1 MNSSISSKPRLVVV
15 PSDPI
20 SAYERAGYDWLQR
33 YYNPSGYFGEVIA
46 LSPREEKNRQAH
58 GMTIRRVS
66 ERCFQSALREIA
78 PDVVRAYGGYW
89 PADLVV
95 RNRLPHLPIVIS
107 VHDRLA
113 QRIHRS
119 VALAD
124 AVLCMSQAVRQ
135 EVMRKGVDPEKSM
148 ILPNRVDLNRFQLDR
163 GTLECQEIRAAY
175 PGKLILHVGR
185 KHEEK
190 NLDTLIRSLRYLPL
204 EYRCVFIGTGDVQS
218 YAALAKAEGVADRC
232 DWLDHVQ
239 NRELPYWYSAC
250 DCFCVPSRWE
260 GFGIVFIEAAA
271 CGAPI
276 VTSRIPPMTEY
287 LRHGESA
294 FLVAEYEDPKCIAK
308 AIHQTVDDAA
318 FSARIRTGARLAAA
332 PFELSQVDAL
342 EVKIYQEVMSRR
354 LGSPPSTW
362 MQQRWNA
369 EQLIYQ
375 TFRSGAKHARDLV
388 RPRHKKAA

>member
-1 MNSSISSKPRLVVV
+1 MSPKPRLVVV

-20 SAYERAGYDWLQR
+20 SAYEKAGYDWLQR

-46 LSPREEKNRQAH
+46 LSPREKKNRQAH
-58 GMTIRRVS
+58 GMSIRRVS
-66 ERCFQSALREIA
+66 ERYFRSALREIA

-89 PADLVV
+89 PADLVA
-95 RNRLPHLPIVIS
+95 RNRLPNVPVVVS

-113 QRIHRS
+113 HRIHRS
-119 VALAD
+119 VTLAD
-124 AVLCMSQAVRQ
+124 AVLCMSQAVSQAVRL
-135 EVMRKGVDPEKSM
+135 KGVGPEKAV
-148 ILPNRVDLNRFQLDR
+148 ILPNRVDLNRFQPLR
-163 GTLECQEIRAAY
+163 HTPECHRIRKIH

-190 NLDTLIRSLRYLPL
+190 NLDTLICSLSHLPK
-204 EYRCVFIGTGDVQS
+204 EYRCVFIGNGDVQS
-218 YAALAKAEGVADRC
+218 YQALARSEGVADRC
-232 DWLDHVQ
+232 YWLDHIQ
-239 NRELPYWYSAC
+239 NRDLPYWYSAC

-294 FLVAEYEDPKCIAK
+294 FLVEEYEDPRCLAES
-308 AIHQTVDDAA
+308 IHRTVDDAA
-318 FSARIRTGARLAAA
+318 FAARIRTGAQAAA
-332 PFELSQVDAL
+332 LPFELSEVDAM
-342 EVKIYQEVMSRR
+342 EVQIYQQVMHRH

-369 EQLIYQ
+369 EQFAYHAI
-375 TFRSGAKHARDLV
+375 RSGAKHVLGLF
-388 RPRHKKAA
+388 KSEQKNAA

>member
-1 MNSSISSKPRLVVV
+1 MRPKPRLVVV

-20 SAYERAGYDWLQR
+20 SAYERAGYDWLHR
-33 YYNPSGYFGEVIA
+33 YYNPLGYFGEVIA

-58 GMTIRRVS
+58 GMTIRHVS
-66 ERCFQSALREIA
+66 EQFFQSALREIA

-107 VHDRLA
+107 VHDRLP

-124 AVLCMSQAVRQ
+124 VVLCMSQAVRQ
-135 EVMRKGVDPEKSM
+135 EVMRKGVDSEKVM
-148 ILPNRVDLNRFQLDR
+148 ALPNRIDLNRFQPYSN
-163 GTLECQEIRAAY
+163 TSEIQKIKAAY

-190 NLDTLIRSLRYLPL
+190 NLDTLIRSLRHLPQ

-218 YAALAKAEGVADRC
+218 YVALANTEGVADRC
-232 DWLDHVQ
+232 YWLDHIQ
-239 NRELPYWYSAC
+239 NQDLPHWYSAC

-271 CGAPI
+271 CGTPI

-294 FLVAEYEDPKCIAK
+294 FLVEKYEDPKCLAK
-308 AIHQTVDDAA
+308 AIHRTIDDTA
-318 FSARIRTGARLAAA
+318 FSARIRIGARTAAA

-342 EVKIYQEVMSRR
+342 EVQIYREVMHRR
-354 LGSPPSTW
+354 LGSPPSAWT
-362 MQQRWNA
+362 QQRWNA
-369 EQLIYQ
+369 EQFVYQ
-375 TFRSGAKHARDLV
+375 AIRGGAKQAWRLVRSGQ
-388 RPRHKKAA
+388 KKAA

>member
-1 MNSSISSKPRLVVV
+1 MSPKPRLVVV

-20 SAYERAGYDWLQR
+20 SAYEKAGYDWLQR

-66 ERCFQSALREIA
+66 EQCFQSALREIS

-89 PADLVV
+89 PADLVA
-95 RNRLPHLPIVIS
+95 RNRLPNVPVVVS

-113 QRIHRS
+113 HRIYRS

-124 AVLCMSQAVRQ
+124 IVLCMSQTVRQ
-135 EVMRKGVDPEKSM
+135 AVMRKGVEPEKAM
-148 ILPNRVDLNRFQLDR
+148 ILPNRVDLNRFQSYR
-163 GTLECQEIRAAY
+163 NTSECQKIRRDY

-190 NLDTLIRSLRYLPL
+190 NLDTLICSLRHLSQ
-204 EYRCVFIGTGDVQS
+204 EYCCVFIGTGDVQP
-218 YAALAKAEGVADRC
+218 YVALAKAEGVADRC
-232 DWLDHVQ
+232 YWLDHIKNQ
-239 NRELPYWYSAC
+239 DLPYWYSAC

-294 FLVAEYEDPKCIAK
+294 FLVEEYEDPKCLAESIQRT
-308 AIHQTVDDAA
+308 IDDTAL
-318 FSARIRTGARLAAA
+318 SARIRTGARAAA
-332 PFELSQVDAL
+332 IPFELSQVDAM
-342 EVKIYQEVMSRR
+342 EVKVYQEVMNRR

-369 EQLIYQ
+369 EQFVYQ
-375 TFRSGAKHARDLV
+375 TIRSGAKHAWGLV
-388 RPRHKKAA
+388 RSEQKKAA